1 MGINGLLKGLSPLLI
16 PENDETSTKMIAS
29 KPMYNISQFKNKTI
43 AVDASSW
50 LYKACYCASE
60 RLVEAIEADR
70 IDHVCEKILCKYM
83 IKRCEELLTF
93 AGIRRIRL
101 VFDGKRCPLKA
112 GTNKEREARRQRNL
126 AEARRLSG
134 LGMKDQALDKYKAC
148 VTTRPWMADS
158 VAKAVAQKWK
168 KRNGFISVE
177 PQVTCF
183 FSPYEADAQLVKL
196 CMDGLADAV
205 VTEDSDLLV
214 YSAACMHSFP
224 IIYKLDRN
232 TGSCD
237 VISMDWLL
245 ARSPSSQSL
254 DYNGSLSIR
263 RLLHSQL
270 PSTKADSNNQGKK
283 AAGGALLSH
292 LNAIATRESRNA
304 GSGARMFVQA
314 CVLSG
319 CDYAPS
325 RVSGVGLVT
334 AFKMIKENIHRDP
347 HCRFEHTLK
356 SVSKDKFSVS
366 DDLQDSNSNEKLRG
380 DYEELMAKSEC
391 VFYFHRVLDQKGK
404 VVPLVDSKKC
414 HDSSV
419 GASPIK
425 MEALDYLP
433 KLERFG
439 DETFIGKLN
448 VDGSEKL
455 SLEMQQKIVPAKS
468 SKSSKLPIL
477 KPTSNPYEKSKV
489 PKMNI
494 FSYYAHNATTN
505 SSKRASSLE
514 SSATKSSSIR
524 AAKSDS
530 SSRQQQFSHGN
541 DSSSDDELD
550 DILQPIAK
558 CKGPSSQ
565 KSASIRNEEDNQP
578 SQLKIYPLSDD
589 SSDDELDEVLQPI
602 ASYQGSDKKK
612 RLSSKGPSSQKSAS
626 IRNEEDNQPS
636 QLKIY
641 PLGDDSSDDELDE
654 VLQPIAR
661 HQGSDKKKRS
671 HSFSSASLLSPLS
684 SSKDDHDAEVSKSGS
699 SKYFFS
705 RDTTPFN
712 EESTEPRDSNKPRTV
727 TPTMANLRAKMD
739 TSKARPEDL
748 SDDDLLT
755 PVSPHSMKAAN
766 PATSMPTVDDSS
778 DDDDCVFIES
788 SKPSNNR
795 TTAIN
800 SRPSLSQ
807 SSSNSRSGTFSSTFA
822 KAQGEGTRARLASRM
837 RKMKPDTTKKAGRAL
852 GRPTKK
858 ARTASIKAFF
868 T

>member
-177 PQVTCF
+177 PQVTCV

-468 SKSSKLPIL
+468 SKSSKLPIS

-578 SQLKIYPLSDD
+578 SQLKIYPL
-589 SSDDELDEVLQPI
+589 
-602 ASYQGSDKKK
+602 
-612 RLSSKGPSSQKSAS
+612 
-626 IRNEEDNQPS
+626 
-636 QLKIY
+636 
-641 PLGDDSSDDELDE
+641 GDDASDDELDE

>member
-1 MGINGLLKGLSPLLI
+1 
-16 PENDETSTKMIAS
+16 
-29 KPMYNISQFKNKTI
+29 
-43 AVDASSW
+43 
-50 LYKACYCASE
+50 
-60 RLVEAIEADR
+60 
-70 IDHVCEKILCKYM
+70 
-83 IKRCEELLTF
+83 
-93 AGIRRIRL
+93 
-101 VFDGKRCPLKA
+101 
-112 GTNKEREARRQRNL
+112 
-126 AEARRLSG
+126 
-134 LGMKDQALDKYKAC
+134 
-148 VTTRPWMADS
+148 
-158 VAKAVAQKWK
+158 
-168 KRNGFISVE
+168 
-177 PQVTCF
+177 
-183 FSPYEADAQLVKL
+183 
-196 CMDGLADAV
+196 
-205 VTEDSDLLV
+205 
-214 YSAACMHSFP
+214 
-224 IIYKLDRN
+224 
-232 TGSCD
+232 
-237 VISMDWLL
+237 
-245 ARSPSSQSL
+245 
-254 DYNGSLSIR
+254 
-263 RLLHSQL
+263 
-270 PSTKADSNNQGKK
+270 
-283 AAGGALLSH
+283 
-292 LNAIATRESRNA
+292 
-304 GSGARMFVQA
+304 
-314 CVLSG
+314 
-319 CDYAPS
+319 
-325 RVSGVGLVT
+325 
-334 AFKMIKENIHRDP
+334 
-347 HCRFEHTLK
+347 
-356 SVSKDKFSVS
+356 
-366 DDLQDSNSNEKLRG
+366 
-380 DYEELMAKSEC
+380 
-391 VFYFHRVLDQKGK
+391 
-404 VVPLVDSKKC
+404 
-414 HDSSV
+414 
-419 GASPIK
+419 
-425 MEALDYLP
+425 
-433 KLERFG
+433 
-439 DETFIGKLN
+439 
-448 VDGSEKL
+448 
-455 SLEMQQKIVPAKS
+455 MQQKIVPAKS
-468 SKSSKLPIL
+468 SKSSKLPIS
-477 KPTSNPYEKSKV
+477 KPTSNPYEKSKL

-578 SQLKIYPLSDD
+578 SQLKIYPL
-589 SSDDELDEVLQPI
+589 
-602 ASYQGSDKKK
+602 
-612 RLSSKGPSSQKSAS
+612 
-626 IRNEEDNQPS
+626 
-636 QLKIY
+636 
-641 PLGDDSSDDELDE
+641 GDDSSDDELDDI
-654 VLQPIAR
+654 LQPIAR
-661 HQGSDKKKRS
+661 HQESDKKKRS

-684 SSKDDHDAEVSKSGS
+684 SSKDDHDAEVSKLVS

-755 PVSPHSMKAAN
+755 PVSPHSMKAAD

>member
-148 VTTRPWMADS
+148 VTTRPWMAES

-177 PQVTCF
+177 PQVTCV

-468 SKSSKLPIL
+468 SKSSKLPIS

-578 SQLKIYPLSDD
+578 SQLKIYPL
-589 SSDDELDEVLQPI
+589 
-602 ASYQGSDKKK
+602 
-612 RLSSKGPSSQKSAS
+612 
-626 IRNEEDNQPS
+626 
-636 QLKIY
+636 
-641 PLGDDSSDDELDE
+641 GDDASDDELDE

-739 TSKARPEDL
+739 TSKARLEDL

-755 PVSPHSMKAAN
+755 PVSPHSMKAAD

>member
-148 VTTRPWMADS
+148 VTTRPWMAES

-177 PQVTCF
+177 PQVTCV

-468 SKSSKLPIL
+468 SKSSKLPIS

-578 SQLKIYPLSDD
+578 SQLKIYPL
-589 SSDDELDEVLQPI
+589 
-602 ASYQGSDKKK
+602 
-612 RLSSKGPSSQKSAS
+612 
-626 IRNEEDNQPS
+626 
-636 QLKIY
+636 
-641 PLGDDSSDDELDE
+641 GDDASDDELDE

>member
-177 PQVTCF
+177 PQVTCV

-468 SKSSKLPIL
+468 SKSSKLPIS

-578 SQLKIYPLSDD
+578 SQLKIYPL
-589 SSDDELDEVLQPI
+589 
-602 ASYQGSDKKK
+602 
-612 RLSSKGPSSQKSAS
+612 
-626 IRNEEDNQPS
+626 
-636 QLKIY
+636 
-641 PLGDDSSDDELDE
+641 GDDASDDELDE

-755 PVSPHSMKAAN
+755 PVSPHSMKAAD

>member
-468 SKSSKLPIL
+468 SKSSKLPIS

-578 SQLKIYPLSDD
+578 SQLKIYPL
-589 SSDDELDEVLQPI
+589 
-602 ASYQGSDKKK
+602 
-612 RLSSKGPSSQKSAS
+612 
-626 IRNEEDNQPS
+626 
-636 QLKIY
+636 
-641 PLGDDSSDDELDE
+641 GDDSSDDELDE

-671 HSFSSASLLSPLS
+671 HSFSSASSLSPLS

-739 TSKARPEDL
+739 TSKARLEDL

-766 PATSMPTVDDSS
+766 PATSMPSVNDSS

>member
-177 PQVTCF
+177 PQVTCV

-468 SKSSKLPIL
+468 SKSSKLPIS

-602 ASYQGSDKKK
+602 A
-612 RLSSKGPSSQKSAS
+612 
-626 IRNEEDNQPS
+626 
-636 QLKIY
+636 
-641 PLGDDSSDDELDE
+641 
-654 VLQPIAR
+654 R
-661 HQGSDKKKRS
+661 HQESDKKKRS

>member
-177 PQVTCF
+177 PQVTCV

-468 SKSSKLPIL
+468 SKSSKLPIS

-505 SSKRASSLE
+505 LSKRASSLE

-578 SQLKIYPLSDD
+578 SQLKIYPL
-589 SSDDELDEVLQPI
+589 
-602 ASYQGSDKKK
+602 
-612 RLSSKGPSSQKSAS
+612 
-626 IRNEEDNQPS
+626 
-636 QLKIY
+636 
-641 PLGDDSSDDELDE
+641 GDDASDDELDE

-755 PVSPHSMKAAN
+755 PVSPHSMKAAD